1 MRFATAELPTGE
13 RKNTNPIS
21 VARARSTSHTSRP
34 RARNN
39 GISPMRGTRSSEM
52 SKAASDGTNTID
64 PAATANI
71 VSGSLSA
78 TQIAAP
84 APNAPPPRL
93 PAWYQPLA
101 RPRLAGSNVVRT
113 APHAEDSNIAT
124 TFPASRSTV
133 SCVRESDAAAIA
145 TAPHAPDTD
154 AAIITQLRRSRPVST
169 TGDHKKYHTFGID
182 EIAMTFAIRS
192 GETPCLRRRNGI
204 KTTRRPLKTP

>member
-1 MRFATAELPTGE
+1 
-13 RKNTNPIS
+13 
-21 VARARSTSHTSRP
+21 
-34 RARNN
+34 
-39 GISPMRGTRSSEM
+39 SSEM

-124 TFPASRSTV
+124 TFPASRRIA
-133 SCVRESDAAAIA
+133 SCASDSDVAAIA
-145 TAPHAPDTD
+145 TDPQRPDTP
-154 AAIITQLRRSRPVST
+154 AAMRTHVRRSSPVST
-169 TGDHKKYHTFGID
+169 TGDHRKYQTFGID
-182 EIAMTFAIRS
+182 EIAITFA
-192 GETPCLRRRNGI
+192 
-204 KTTRRPLKTP
+204 